1 MLLLHLKH
9 IIYIYIYAFFFVD
22 YIYSDE
28 PLDSKGS
35 GTEGFMHHLGSQS
48 NMEASDV

>member
-9 IIYIYIYAFFFVD
+9 IIYIYAFFFVD

-28 PLDSKGS
+28 PLDSKGP
-35 GTEGFMHHLGSQS
+35 GKEGFMHHLGSQ
-48 NMEASDV
+48 NMYRVFG